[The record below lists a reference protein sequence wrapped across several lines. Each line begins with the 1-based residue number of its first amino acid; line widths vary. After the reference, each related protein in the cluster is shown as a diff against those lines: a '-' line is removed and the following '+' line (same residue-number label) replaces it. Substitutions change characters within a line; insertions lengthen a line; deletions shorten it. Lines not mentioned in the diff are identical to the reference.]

1 MQELLAEK
9 FGKDKL
15 RYRINPDEA
24 VAIGAS
30 LLAHNLDEFAGD
42 IEHNIDIK
50 DRAVR
55 KISTKSSSTELI
67 DVH

>member
-30 LLAHNLDEFAGD
+30 LLAHNLGEFADNVGD
-42 IEHNIDIK
+42 NISIQN
-50 DRAVR
+50 RRIR
-55 KISTKSSSTELI
+55 KISTTSSSTKLI